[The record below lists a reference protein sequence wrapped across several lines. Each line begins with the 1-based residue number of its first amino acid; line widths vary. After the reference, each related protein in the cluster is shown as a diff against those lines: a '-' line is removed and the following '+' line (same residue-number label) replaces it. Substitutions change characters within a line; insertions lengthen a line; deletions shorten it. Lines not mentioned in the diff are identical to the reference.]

1 MAIEDAPPPT
11 EELEEKSAAELL
23 AEETG
28 RPVEEFE
35 IDEDEYE
42 FPDLDELE
50 VLDPDE
56 VYD

>member
-1 MAIEDAPPPT
+1 MATEDAPPPT
-11 EELEEKSAAELL
+11 EELPEKSAAELL

-35 IDEDEYE
+35 IDPAEYE
-42 FPDLDELE
+42 FPHPEDLES
-50 VLDPDE
+50 LDPDE

>member
-1 MAIEDAPPPT
+1 MATEHDPPPT
-11 EELEEKSAAELL
+11 SELEAKTAAELL

-35 IDEDEYE
+35 IDPDEYE
-42 FPDLDELE
+42 FPHPEELE
-50 VLDPDE
+50 SLDPDD

>member
-1 MAIEDAPPPT
+1 MATEDSPPPT
-11 EELEEKSAAELL
+11 EELPEKSAAELL

-35 IDEDEYE
+35 IDPDEYE
-42 FPDLDELE
+42 FPALDELE
-50 VLDPDE
+50 TLDPDE